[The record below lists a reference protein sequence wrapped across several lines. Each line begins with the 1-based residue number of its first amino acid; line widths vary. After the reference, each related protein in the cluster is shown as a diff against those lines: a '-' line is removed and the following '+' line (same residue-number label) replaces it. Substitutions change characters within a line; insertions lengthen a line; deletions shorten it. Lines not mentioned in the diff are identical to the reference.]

1 MSRWFDGRYVKQAL
15 DSECA
20 QVGPRRLC
28 RHRPSFAC
36 HAPAF
41 WGAPLRDGQTAFRA
55 GAHHVALH
63 WPRRPLTLPPAPC
76 VAACIARPAPHGPRA
91 DSSPWRRYTR
101 ALIVA
106 LVKPMLFVSK
116 VPMVNGTIF
125 LVAIIFGGIV
135 SFSAMLSSFGP
146 SPSRT
151 ASAATAPS
159 LAVPPSR
166 HGRAEVPAR
175 CCLMPLVRLARCIW
189 PRAVG
194 MVVRAS

>member
-15 DSECA
+15 GSECA

-116 VPMVNGTIF
+116 VPMVNGTSSRSP
-125 LVAIIFGGIV
+125 
-135 SFSAMLSSFGP
+135 SFPSPSGCPAPARARAARASP
-146 SPSRT
+146 SPSRFRCRHPLPGG
-151 ASAATAPS
+151 APS
-159 LAVPPSR
+159 L
-166 HGRAEVPAR
+166 HG
-175 CCLMPLVRLARCIW
+175 
-189 PRAVG
+189 
-194 MVVRAS
+194 

>member
-15 DSECA
+15 GSECA

-41 WGAPLRDGQTAFRA
+41 WGAPLRNGQTAFRA

-125 LVAIIFGGIV
+125 SVAIV
-135 SFSAMLSSFGP
+135 SFSIMVSSSGS

-151 ASAATAPS
+151 GEPEPLPLPPHPLPGGAPS
-159 LAVPPSR
+159 L
-166 HGRAEVPAR
+166 HG
-175 CCLMPLVRLARCIW
+175 
-189 PRAVG
+189 
-194 MVVRAS
+194 